1 MRSSSSSFG
10 NEIFSETDLHGAA
23 WRPDGAGFDQPHRCY
38 QNRLNRERQEQPSF
52 GVKLAEQIRMSLK
65 FDTVEPA
72 FQQMEIRTSRQ
83 VFDFELSDDVFRKQ
97 DRRRADTGQFDDAPL
112 VVSQ

>member
-1 MRSSSSSFG
+1 
-10 NEIFSETDLHGAA
+10 
-23 WRPDGAGFDQPHRCY
+23 
-38 QNRLNRERQEQPSF
+38 
-52 GVKLAEQIRMSLK
+52 MSLK